1 MAMEA
6 YYTVMATRA
15 FENFNVVAWT
25 IRKWLTILA
34 KLIHDHV
41 DDLIDVL
48 ECFVLGRPLR
58 YGAKVAQRRA
68 IRVITALIW
77 FYYNLESIRLH
88 GNVNS
93 SPQRVTGLRSLFKGS
108 DARVLTPRYSP
119 MIIGPFQCTGV
130 ARFPVISRPALA
142 RRTVRS
148 MASSEISPSKAGVAQ
163 TPPLGLRLV
172 GFARASSLLRSD
184 AGLALRW

>member
-68 IRVITALIW
+68 ISVITALIW
-77 FYYNLESIRLH
+77 FYYNFESIRLH

-148 MASSEISPSKAGVAQ
+148 MASSEISPSKV
-163 TPPLGLRLV
+163 RE
-172 GFARASSLLRSD
+172 
-184 AGLALRW
+184 